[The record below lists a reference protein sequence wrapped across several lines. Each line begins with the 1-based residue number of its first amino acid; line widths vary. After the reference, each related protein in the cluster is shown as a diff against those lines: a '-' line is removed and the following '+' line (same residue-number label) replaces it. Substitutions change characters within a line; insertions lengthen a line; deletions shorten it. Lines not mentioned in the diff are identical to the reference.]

1 MEIFLKEKALEFDK
15 RNKSRT
21 YLLID
26 GCVILDCAISDI
38 YRVQKIVGSR
48 IAFLECADNVKVVN
62 FYESNGFAFLQKSD
76 DGEYLQMIRY
86 L

>member
-1 MEIFLKEKALEFDK
+1 
-15 RNKSRT
+15 
-21 YLLID
+21 
-26 GCVILDCAISDI
+26 
-38 YRVQKIVGSR
+38 
-48 IAFLECADNVKVVN
+48 LECADNVKVVN